1 MAVDPLTH
9 SSYPAKS
16 EFNLLTSR
24 ETILTARNARLYT
37 LLYTTSQIQS
47 LSKTPRRAYS
57 DGTEKLHDN
66 PSPSPNHGPAGDT
79 AAQLQRVD
87 SNISLQFKT
96 IDTDRSGSI
105 TATELMNVLGEG
117 FPRTLL
123 HTFACGMGLV
133 AETRCVA
140 FEIDTVK
147 LLMSIFDTNRN
158 GTIDADE
165 FDGLRKYIEV
175 CPSPSRIGDLT
186 VRAQS
191 WERVFQRFDTN
202 NSNTIDGDELQQALK
217 ELGYEL
223 SPPLQDL
230 LKRKYDVNWDYEEA
244 AAGAGPAAAPPAGP
258 AVAPPT
264 GAAAGTIPSS
274 GITFDRFMRACVV
287 VKQLKESFEALD
299 RDSYGRVKIDYDTF
313 LRMVFKLP

>member
-1 MAVDPLTH
+1 
-9 SSYPAKS
+9 
-16 EFNLLTSR
+16 
-24 ETILTARNARLYT
+24 
-37 LLYTTSQIQS
+37 
-47 LSKTPRRAYS
+47 
-57 DGTEKLHDN
+57 
-66 PSPSPNHGPAGDT
+66 
-79 AAQLQRVD
+79 
-87 SNISLQFKT
+87 
-96 IDTDRSGSI
+96 
-105 TATELMNVLGEG
+105 
-117 FPRTLL
+117 
-123 HTFACGMGLV
+123 
-133 AETRCVA
+133 
-140 FEIDTVK
+140 
-147 LLMSIFDTNRN
+147 
-158 GTIDADE
+158 
-165 FDGLRKYIEV
+165 V
-175 CPSPSRIGDLT
+175 CPSPSRIGNLT

-230 LKRKYDVNWDYEEA
+230 LKRKYGTGLSFEHPMSSTHCSRLFNLDVNWDYEEA

-264 GAAAGTIPSS
+264 GTAAGTIPSS